1 MNTNKISRL
10 RKVKLFLIYEVI
22 YNVSK
27 YNSGIKVTHSNANN
41 SIRSKEC
48 DF

>member
-1 MNTNKISRL
+1 MKTNKISRL
-10 RKVKLFLIYEVI
+10 KKVKLFLIYNITNKHDIRKE
-22 YNVSK
+22 
-27 YNSGIKVTHSNANN
+27 THSNANN